1 MKTPS
6 VLTIANIEHWYKGTC
21 FVCQCILSIF
31 PVAISCK
38 YTCSGSRSVNFKMSF
53 SALKGPGQKLS
64 KFSLVFWSKRWFHF
78 EINWPLMLTCFFIG
92 FPSLQG
98 PVIESLVE
106 TWLPRRGD
114 WHLEAQVSWYWL
126 LEDCLRRLLKKFDSF
141 EEKIYIHSFIH
152 CNFEFDTSIKYSVS
166 FFSG

>member
-1 MKTPS
+1 MCHFWS
-6 VLTIANIEHWYKGTC
+6 NVLFLGANIEHWYKGTC

-114 WHLEAQVSWYWL
+114 WHLEAQVSWYRL
-126 LEDCLRRLLKKFDSF
+126 LEDCLSPSLGASPLERRQIQYLHIWK
-141 EEKIYIHSFIH
+141 
-152 CNFEFDTSIKYSVS
+152 
-166 FFSG
+166 